1 MVFITQVFITKIYSV
16 IIPVVLILIGIV
28 IAVDFLSLIISKKIP
43 LKKLWRQGFTVCFI
57 IFTVFCVRFL
67 YMKQPDMFMYNDIID
82 RTVLIIN
89 ALSTQFVLIIESINI
104 VKSKNIDLKM
114 KSFYL
119 VWSMLVVIVVIYYVI
134 GKYSL
139 LLLNFTH

>member
-16 IIPVVLILIGIV
+16 IIPVALILIGIV

-43 LKKLWRQGFTVCFI
+43 LKKLWRQGITVCFI

-104 VKSKNIDLKM
+104 VKSKNGQCL
-114 KSFYL
+114 
-119 VWSMLVVIVVIYYVI
+119 
-134 GKYSL
+134 
-139 LLLNFTH
+139 